1 MNFRQFAFNN
11 VFRNKRTYA
20 AYFLSSSFSVMIFFI
35 YSVIASHPA
44 LKDGISHMLPILAM
58 GIAKWI
64 VYVFSFFFILYSV
77 GAFLK
82 TRQHEFGV
90 LMIHGMSPHQLNRL
104 IFLENMIIGFGAI
117 VTGISSGLLL
127 AKVGFVIGGN
137 AIGIELPYHISIS
150 ALALTA
156 GSFVVLF
163 FVISSL
169 TQLMVS
175 KSKVQQLL
183 QGTTKPKPEP
193 RASLLLSL
201 FAALLLVASYVL
213 SYTAKATTIGYLM
226 IPIVLMTIIGS
237 YFLFTQLSVFLVH
250 LLKRNDRLFLRKT
263 NMLTISD
270 LAYRMK
276 DNARMFF
283 MVCIVSTVAFCAVGT
298 LASFAVMEDELV
310 QSHVYDLNYVSK
322 KGNQMEQAHLTEVES
337 LLKLKGVEY
346 SKIAYEYVTVKTEQS
361 RSQWTVFAQS
371 MYNKAAADLQRP
383 NVAVTGEQALLIPFL
398 KDTIHFKLPFEA
410 ETVRIADSSIKLTT
424 MDKVEGPITNQGLI
438 GEALIVSDEMYKAL
452 SKHGK
457 KGVIYGYKTVDWEQT
472 IGVGTGI
479 MQDYDQAVKTM
490 GTGNGEISF
499 EISSLAASVA
509 VQRQMFSIMMF
520 SALLVGAVFFIASG
534 SFLYFRLYTDL
545 EQDKERYKAIGKIGL
560 TDREL
565 SKIATTQLLLLFFI
579 PIIVAVIH
587 SAFAFTALQSII
599 NLSIVSQTVKVLA
612 GFAFAQIV
620 YFFVIRWRYMI
631 HLREAVR

>member
-44 LKDGISHMLPILAM
+44 MKDGISHMLPILAM

-82 TRQHEFGV
+82 ARQHEFGV
-90 LMIHGMSPHQLNRL
+90 LMIHGMSPRQLNRL

-117 VTGISSGLLL
+117 VTGIGSGLLL
-127 AKVGFVIGGN
+127 AKVGFVIGGS
-137 AIGIELPYHISIS
+137 AIGIELPYHISMS
-150 ALALTA
+150 ALVMTA

-163 FVISSL
+163 FVISFL
-169 TQLMVS
+169 TQFMVS

-183 QGTTKPKPEP
+183 QGTNKPKPEP
-193 RASLLLSL
+193 KASLLLSL
-201 FAALLLVASYVL
+201 LAVLLLVASYVL
-213 SYTAKATTIGYLM
+213 SYMATAGTIGYLM
-226 IPIVLMTIIGS
+226 LPVVLMTIIGS

-250 LLKRNDRLFLRKT
+250 LLKRNDRLFLYKT

-298 LASFAVMEDELV
+298 LASFAVIEDELV

-322 KGNQMEQAHLTEVES
+322 QGNQMEQTHLTEIES
-337 LLKLKGVEY
+337 LLKMKGIEY
-346 SKIAYEYVTVKTEQS
+346 RKNDYEYLTVKPKEG
-361 RSQWTVFAQS
+361 RAQWTVFAES
-371 MYNKAAADLQRP
+371 VYNKAAGDLRRP
-383 NVAVTGEQALLIPFL
+383 SVSVTDEQALLIPYL
-398 KDTIHFKLPFEA
+398 KDSVQFKLPFES
-410 ETVRIADSSIKLTT
+410 ETVHVANHSIKLTT
-424 MDKVEGPITNQGLI
+424 TDKVEGPITNQGLI
-438 GEALIVSDEMYKAL
+438 GDALIVSDEMYKKL
-452 SKHGK
+452 SEHAK
-457 KGVIYGYKTVDWEQT
+457 KGVIYGYKTIDWEQT
-472 IGVGTGI
+472 VGVGAGI
-479 MQDYDQAVKTM
+479 EQDYNNAIKA
-490 GTGNGEISF
+490 NGSKSREITF
-499 EISSLAASVA
+499 EFSSLATSVA

-579 PIIVAVIH
+579 PIIVAVVH

-599 NLSIVSQTVKVLA
+599 NLSIVGQTVKVLA
-612 GFAFAQIV
+612 GFTIAQVI

>member
-44 LKDGISHMLPILAM
+44 MKEGITQRLAVQAM
-58 GIAKWI
+58 SIAQWI

-90 LMIHGMSPHQLNRL
+90 LMIHGMSPRQLNRL
-104 IFLENMIIGFGAI
+104 VFLENLIIGFGAI
-117 VTGISSGLLL
+117 VTGIGSGLLL
-127 AKVGFVIGGN
+127 AKAGFVIGGS
-137 AIGIELPYHISIS
+137 AMGVQLPYHISIS
-150 ALALTA
+150 ALVMTA
-156 GSFVVLF
+156 SSFVVLF
-163 FVISSL
+163 FVISFL
-169 TQLMVS
+169 TQFMVR

-183 QGTTKPKPEP
+183 QGTNKPRSEP
-193 RASLLLSL
+193 KASLILSL
-201 FAALLLVASYVL
+201 LAAVLLVASYVL
-213 SYTAKATTIGYLM
+213 SYTATMVTIGFLM
-226 IPIVLMTIIGS
+226 LPVVLMTIIGS
-237 YFLFTQLSVFLVH
+237 YFLFTQLSVFIIH

-298 LASFAVMEDELV
+298 LASFGVMEDEIV

-322 KGNQMEQAHLTEVES
+322 KGNQMEQTHLTEIES
-337 LLKLKGVEY
+337 LLKMKGIEY
-346 SKIAYEYVTVKTEQS
+346 NKIDYEFLTVKAKEG
-361 RSQWTVFAQS
+361 RLPWTVFAQS
-371 MYNKAAADLQRP
+371 TYNKVAADLQRP
-383 NVAVTGEQALLIPFL
+383 IVSVTGEQALLIPYM
-398 KDTIHFKLPFEA
+398 KDTIHFKFPFES
-410 ETVRIADSSIKLTT
+410 ETVYLAVSSIKLTT
-424 MDKVEGPITNQGLI
+424 TDKVEGPITNQGLL
-438 GEALIVSDEMYKAL
+438 GEALIVTDEMYKQL
-452 SKHGK
+452 SNHAKPET
-457 KGVIYGYKTVDWEQT
+457 IYGYKTVDWEQT
-472 IGVGTGI
+472 VGVGAGI
-479 MQDYDQAVKTM
+479 EQDYDQAVSTM
-490 GTGNGEISF
+490 GSGNREISF
-499 EISSLAASVA
+499 EFSSLAASVA

-579 PIIVAVIH
+579 PIIVAVVH

-599 NLSIVSQTVKVLA
+599 NLSIVGQTVKVLA
-612 GFAFAQIV
+612 GFTIAQIV